1 MKFVVQN
8 SASMGGRSPERANFR
23 KLWGSACADIEQ
35 TPTVGQRILWERPL
49 RHESASSTR
58 WNLSQWHA
66 LLASSSLPIVA
77 SACFGQSKE
86 ACKAAQATSWDAGQ
100 PNNSCT
106 KAGSMRPHG
115 RAQSGLRQSA
125 YGGGQ
130 VSVEGV
136 LKNGTMPFLPNSPS
150 NLFQAPP
157 SIGHP

>member
-1 MKFVVQN
+1 MQAWAAGVQKGQT
-8 SASMGGRSPERANFR
+8 S
-23 KLWGSACADIEQ
+23 GSSGEVPAQ
-35 TPTVGQRILWERPL
+35 TSSKHPPWVSVSFGKDHCV
-49 RHESASSTR
+49 HESASSTR
-58 WNLSQWHA
+58 WNLRQWHA
-66 LLASSSLPIVA
+66 LLASSSLPIVV